1 MYFEEITTVYNVR
14 TKTAKKETGITD
26 LRRLIDGLISLLL
39 LGTEILIGLFG
50 QGWVRIYLGDILV
63 VILLYTIVRTIIP
76 NKKTPWFIIP
86 GVILI
91 FAFAVEFLQLWGFC
105 DRFGIT
111 NELLRI
117 IIGTGFSTIDLICY
131 LIGIIPCF
139 IAEFVLNKKLS

>member
-1 MYFEEITTVYNVR
+1 M
-14 TKTAKKETGITD
+14 
-26 LRRLIDGLISLLL
+26 RRLIYGLISLLL
-39 LGTEILIGLFG
+39 LGTEVLIGLFG

-131 LIGIIPCF
+131 LTGIIPCF
-139 IAEFVLNKKLS
+139 IAECVLNKKLS